1 MKDASGEKISHYH
14 LAPCIYIMEDLARQ
28 VLSGDMR
35 AAAKLLTLIERG
47 EPQARKIVKAFYPHT
62 GRAHVVGIT
71 GSTGSGKSTLIDG
84 LIGLL
89 RKKRAQVGVLAVD
102 PTSPLSGGAILGDR
116 IRMRSHL
123 TDPGVFIRSIASR
136 GAPGGLPVSIIA
148 QAVQVLDVLGLDK
161 IFVETL
167 GIGQDQV
174 AVRSVAH
181 TVLVLVT
188 PGIGDEVQTLKAGFL
203 EIADLYVVNKADLPG
218 AQAMVKQLME
228 VAQERPVLVVSALR
242 KEGLNDL
249 SQKIADHQI
258 CLETAHGRLGSPVKI
273 MGGRPP

>member
-1 MKDASGEKISHYH
+1 
-14 LAPCIYIMEDLARQ
+14 MEDLARE

-35 AAAKLLTLIERG
+35 AAARLLTLVERG
-47 EPQARKIVKAFYPHT
+47 EPRARKIVKALYPHT
-62 GRAHVVGIT
+62 GRAHIVGIT
-71 GSTGSGKSTLIDG
+71 GPTGSGKSTLIDG

-89 RKKRAQVGVLAVD
+89 RKKKARVGVLAVD
-102 PTSPLSGGAILGDR
+102 PSSPVTGGAILGDR

-123 TDPGVFIRSIASR
+123 TDPGVFIRSLASR
-136 GAPGGLPVSIIA
+136 GAYGGLPLLRISHAAHI
-148 QAVQVLDVLGLDK
+148 LDAMGLDT

-174 AVRSVAH
+174 AVRSVSH

-188 PGIGDEVQTLKAGFL
+188 PGMGDEVQSLKAGFL
-203 EIADLYVVNKADLPG
+203 EIADLYVVSKADLPG

-228 VAQERPVLVVSALR
+228 VAQERPVLAVSALR

-249 SQKIADHQI
+249 NRKIADHQMR
-258 CLETAHGRLGSPVKI
+258 LETAHGRKGSSVKI
-273 MGGRPP
+273 MGGRRL